1 MNRLPCK
8 HLILIIHIAVI
19 NILISGCDSDNNS
32 ANLAKA
38 VELEYLRANGTIIEE
53 VEISN
58 AQTRLR
64 AGETHQLIAIGLDS
78 NGHSRDV
85 TAELEAWSSSDESIA
100 TVDNSG
106 LVTAITTSSANQG
119 KVTITAT
126 TINDIDGTADISI
139 SDVNVSAISLKQKSP
154 ATGNIQ
160 TCIEASIHGDVTYE
174 DGYVSLNTIKD
185 MLFTV
190 NEQSSAVINNNG
202 ILYTSSEALEN
213 ITVTATINDI
223 DAQLLV
229 QADPANLA
237 SIDILVANE
246 NTTSFSLN
254 IGQRVKMSADAK
266 LFNTSSEESLNIDP
280 SIQWQQRDTDYTGVT
295 SEGTNKGTI
304 LGLKQGFTELI
315 ASCGG
320 KQAIAVVEING
331 DANLENIQINNGEE
345 SIVIA
350 PESSTSLTLTAN
362 YDDTPNSL
370 NISEF
375 ASWQNSDNNLIS
387 LELISAGLSSA
398 YYQVTSNSS
407 SAGSANIIVS
417 YDDQPAIVLQ
427 VIVDE

>member
-1 MNRLPCK
+1 MNRLPSK
-8 HLILIIHIAVI
+8 HLLLILHITVI
-19 NILISGCDSDNNS
+19 NILLSGCDSDNNS
-32 ANLAKA
+32 AELAKA

-78 NGHSRDV
+78 NGESRDV

-100 TVDNSG
+100 TVDSNG
-106 LVTAITTSSANQG
+106 LVTGVATSTANQG

-126 TINDIDGTADISI
+126 TINGIDGTADISI
-139 SDVNVSAISLKQKSP
+139 SDVNVSAINLKQKYP

-160 TCIEASIHGDVTYE
+160 TCIEASIDGDVTYE

-185 MLFTV
+185 MAFSV
-190 NEQSSAVINNNG
+190 NDQSSAVIDNNG
-202 ILYTSSEALEN
+202 ILYTSSDALEN

-237 SIDILVANE
+237 SIDILIADE

-254 IGQRVKMSADAK
+254 LGQRVKVSAEAK
-266 LFNTSSEESLNIDP
+266 LFNASSEESFNIDP
-280 SIQWQQRDTDYTGVT
+280 SIQWQQRDSGYTGIT
-295 SEGTNKGTI
+295 DEGANKGTI

-315 ASCGG
+315 ATCGG

-362 YDDTPNSL
+362 YDGTPNSL
-370 NISEF
+370 NVSEF
-375 ASWQNSDNNLIS
+375 ASWQVSDNNIIS
-387 LELISAGLSSA
+387 LELVSAGLSSA
-398 YYQVTSNSS
+398 YYQMTSTS
-407 SAGSANIIVS
+407 SAGSANIIVR
-417 YDDQPAIVLQ
+417 YDDQPPIVLE
-427 VIVDE
+427 VIVE

>member
-1 MNRLPCK
+1 MNRLPSK
-8 HLILIIHIAVI
+8 HLLLILHITVI
-19 NILISGCDSDNNS
+19 NILLSGCDSDNNS
-32 ANLAKA
+32 AELAKA

-78 NGHSRDV
+78 NGESRDV

-100 TVDNSG
+100 TVDSNG
-106 LVTAITTSSANQG
+106 LVTGVATSTANQG

-126 TINDIDGTADISI
+126 TINGIDGTADISI
-139 SDVNVSAISLKQKSP
+139 SDVNVSAINLKQKSP

-160 TCIEASIHGDVTYE
+160 TCIEASIDGDVTYE

-185 MLFTV
+185 MAFSV
-190 NEQSSAVINNNG
+190 NDQSSAVIDNNG
-202 ILYTSSEALEN
+202 ILYTSSDALEN

-237 SIDILVANE
+237 SIDILLADA
-246 NTTSFSLN
+246 NTTNFSLN
-254 IGQRVKMSADAK
+254 LGQRVKVSAEAK
-266 LFNTSSEESLNIDP
+266 LLNASSEESFNIDP
-280 SIQWQQRDTDYTGVT
+280 SIQWQQRDSGYTGIT
-295 SEGTNKGTI
+295 DEGANKGTI

-315 ASCGG
+315 ATCGG

-362 YDDTPNSL
+362 YDGTPNSL
-370 NISEF
+370 NVSEF
-375 ASWQNSDNNLIS
+375 ASWQVSDSNIIS
-387 LELISAGLSSA
+387 LELVSAGLSSA
-398 YYQVTSNSS
+398 YYRVTSNSS

-417 YDDQPAIVLQ
+417 YDDQAPIVLE
-427 VIVDE
+427 VIVE

>member
-1 MNRLPCK
+1 MNRLPSK
-8 HLILIIHIAVI
+8 SLILIVNISLI
-19 NILISGCDSDNNS
+19 NIFISGCDSDNNS
-32 ANLAKA
+32 ADLAKA

-78 NGHSRDV
+78 KGDSRDV
-85 TAELEAWSSSDESIA
+85 TAELEAWASSDESIA
-100 TVDNSG
+100 TVNNSG
-106 LVTAITTSSANQG
+106 LVTGIATSTVNQG

-126 TINDIDGTADISI
+126 TINGIEGTADISI
-139 SDVNVSAISLKQKSP
+139 SDVKASAISLKQKSP

-160 TCIEASIHGDVTYE
+160 TCLEASIDGDVTYE

-185 MLFTV
+185 MSFTL
-190 NEQSSAVINNNG
+190 NEQTSAVINNDG
-202 ILYTSSEALEN
+202 ILYTSSETLEN
-213 ITVTATINDI
+213 ITVTATINNI

-229 QADPANLA
+229 QADPADLA

-254 IGQRVKMSADAK
+254 IGQRVKVSADAK
-266 LFNTSSEESLNIDP
+266 LFNTPAGESFNIDP
-280 SIQWQQRDTDYTGVT
+280 SIQWQQRDSGYTGVT

-320 KQAIAVVEING
+320 KQAIAVIEING

-345 SIVIA
+345 SIVIT

-375 ASWQNSDNNLIS
+375 ASWQVSDNNIIS

-417 YDDQPAIVLQ
+417 YDEQPPIVLE
-427 VIVDE
+427 VIVEE

>member
-1 MNRLPCK
+1 MNRLPSK
-8 HLILIIHIAVI
+8 HLLLILHITVI
-19 NILISGCDSDNNS
+19 NILLSGCDSDNNS
-32 ANLAKA
+32 AELAKA

-78 NGHSRDV
+78 NGESRDV

-100 TVDNSG
+100 TVDSNG
-106 LVTAITTSSANQG
+106 LVTGVATSTANQG

-126 TINDIDGTADISI
+126 TINGIDGTADISI
-139 SDVNVSAISLKQKSP
+139 SDVNVSAINLKQKSP

-160 TCIEASIHGDVTYE
+160 TCIEASIDGDVTYE

-185 MLFTV
+185 MTFSV
-190 NEQSSAVINNNG
+190 NEQSVAVIDNNG
-202 ILYTSSEALEN
+202 ILYTSSDALEN

-254 IGQRVKMSADAK
+254 LGQRVKVSAEAK
-266 LFNTSSEESLNIDP
+266 LFNASSEESFNIDP
-280 SIQWQQRDTDYTGVT
+280 SIQWQQRDPGYTGIT
-295 SEGTNKGTI
+295 DEGANKGTI

-315 ASCGG
+315 ATCGG

-362 YDDTPNSL
+362 YDGTPNSL
-370 NISEF
+370 NVSEF
-375 ASWQNSDNNLIS
+375 ASWQFSDSNIIS

-398 YYQVTSNSS
+398 YYRVTSNSS
-407 SAGSANIIVS
+407 NAGSANIIVS
-417 YDDQPAIVLQ
+417 YDDQAPIVLE
-427 VIVDE
+427 VIVE

>member
-1 MNRLPCK
+1 MNRLPSK
-8 HLILIIHIAVI
+8 HLLLILHITVI
-19 NILISGCDSDNNS
+19 NILLSGCDSDNNS
-32 ANLAKA
+32 AELAKA

-78 NGHSRDV
+78 NGESRDV

-100 TVDNSG
+100 TVDSNG
-106 LVTAITTSSANQG
+106 LVTGVATSTANQG

-126 TINDIDGTADISI
+126 TINGIDGTADISI
-139 SDVNVSAISLKQKSP
+139 SDVNVSAINLKQKSP

-160 TCIEASIHGDVTYE
+160 TCIEASIDGDVTYE

-185 MLFTV
+185 MAFSV
-190 NEQSSAVINNNG
+190 NDQSSAVIDNNG
-202 ILYTSSEALEN
+202 ILYTSSDALEN

-237 SIDILVANE
+237 SIDILIADE

-254 IGQRVKMSADAK
+254 LGQRVKVSAEAK
-266 LFNTSSEESLNIDP
+266 LFNASSEESFNIDP
-280 SIQWQQRDTDYTGVT
+280 SIQWQQRDSGYTGIT
-295 SEGTNKGTI
+295 DEGANKGTI

-315 ASCGG
+315 ATCGG

-362 YDDTPNSL
+362 YDGTPNSL
-370 NISEF
+370 NVSEF
-375 ASWQNSDNNLIS
+375 ASWQVSDNNIIS
-387 LELISAGLSSA
+387 LELVSAGLSSA
-398 YYQVTSNSS
+398 YYQMTSTS
-407 SAGSANIIVS
+407 SAGSANIIVR
-417 YDDQPAIVLQ
+417 YDDQPPIVLE
-427 VIVDE
+427 VIVE

>member
-1 MNRLPCK
+1 MNRLPSK
-8 HLILIIHIAVI
+8 SLILIVNISLI
-19 NILISGCDSDNNS
+19 NIFISGCDSDNNS
-32 ANLAKA
+32 ADLAKA

-64 AGETHQLIAIGLDS
+64 AGETHQLIATGLDS
-78 NGHSRDV
+78 KGDSRDV
-85 TAELEAWSSSDESIA
+85 TAELEAWASSDESIA
-100 TVDNSG
+100 TVNNSG
-106 LVTAITTSSANQG
+106 LVTGIATSTVNQG

-126 TINDIDGTADISI
+126 TINGIEGTADISI
-139 SDVNVSAISLKQKSP
+139 SDVKASAISLKQKSP

-160 TCIEASIHGDVTYE
+160 TCLEASIDGDVTYE

-185 MLFTV
+185 MSFTL
-190 NEQSSAVINNNG
+190 NEQTSAVINNDG
-202 ILYTSSEALEN
+202 ILYTSSETLEN
-213 ITVTATINDI
+213 ITVTATINNI

-246 NTTSFSLN
+246 NTTSLSLN
-254 IGQRVKMSADAK
+254 IGQRVKVSADAK
-266 LFNTSSEESLNIDP
+266 LFNTPAGESFNIDP
-280 SIQWQQRDTDYTGVT
+280 SIQWQQRDSGYTGVT

-320 KQAIAVVEING
+320 KQAIAVIEING

-345 SIVIA
+345 SIVIT

-375 ASWQNSDNNLIS
+375 ASWQVSDNNIIS

-417 YDDQPAIVLQ
+417 YDEQPPIVLE
-427 VIVDE
+427 VIVEE

>member
-1 MNRLPCK
+1 MNRLPSK
-8 HLILIIHIAVI
+8 HLLLILHITVI
-19 NILISGCDSDNNS
+19 NILLSGCDSDNNS
-32 ANLAKA
+32 AQLAKA

-78 NGHSRDV
+78 NGESRDV

-100 TVDNSG
+100 TVDSNG
-106 LVTAITTSSANQG
+106 LVTGVATSTANQG

-126 TINDIDGTADISI
+126 TINGIDGTADISI
-139 SDVNVSAISLKQKSP
+139 SDVNVSAINLKQKSP

-160 TCIEASIHGDVTYE
+160 TCIEASIDGDVTYE

-185 MLFTV
+185 MAFSV
-190 NEQSSAVINNNG
+190 NDQSSAVIDNNG
-202 ILYTSSEALEN
+202 ILYTSSDALEN

-237 SIDILVANE
+237 SIDILLADA

-254 IGQRVKMSADAK
+254 LGQRVKVSAEAK
-266 LFNTSSEESLNIDP
+266 LLNASSEESFNIDP
-280 SIQWQQRDTDYTGVT
+280 SIQWQQRDSGYTGIT
-295 SEGTNKGTI
+295 DEGANKGTI

-315 ASCGG
+315 ATCGG

-362 YDDTPNSL
+362 YDGTPNSL
-370 NISEF
+370 NVSEF
-375 ASWQNSDNNLIS
+375 ASWQVSDNNIIS
-387 LELISAGLSSA
+387 LELVSAGLSSA
-398 YYQVTSNSS
+398 YYQMTSTS
-407 SAGSANIIVS
+407 SAGSANIIVR
-417 YDDQPAIVLQ
+417 YDDQPPIVLE
-427 VIVDE
+427 VIVE

>member
-1 MNRLPCK
+1 MNRLPSK
-8 HLILIIHIAVI
+8 SLILIVNISLI
-19 NILISGCDSDNNS
+19 NIFISGCDSDNNS
-32 ANLAKA
+32 ADLAKA

-53 VEISN
+53 VEITN

-64 AGETHQLIAIGLDS
+64 AGETHQLIATGLDS
-78 NGHSRDV
+78 KGDSRDV
-85 TAELEAWSSSDESIA
+85 TAELEAWASSDESIA
-100 TVDNSG
+100 TVNNSG
-106 LVTAITTSSANQG
+106 LVTGIATSTVNQG

-126 TINDIDGTADISI
+126 TINGIEGTADISI
-139 SDVNVSAISLKQKSP
+139 SDVKASAISLKQKSP

-160 TCIEASIHGDVTYE
+160 TCLEASIDGDVTYE

-185 MLFTV
+185 MSFTL
-190 NEQSSAVINNNG
+190 NEQTSAVINNDG
-202 ILYTSSEALEN
+202 ILYTSSETLEN
-213 ITVTATINDI
+213 ITVTATINNI

-254 IGQRVKMSADAK
+254 IGQRVKVSADAK
-266 LFNTSSEESLNIDP
+266 LFNTPAGESFNIDP
-280 SIQWQQRDTDYTGVT
+280 SIQWQQRDSGYTGVT

-320 KQAIAVVEING
+320 KQAIAVIEING

-345 SIVIA
+345 SIVIT

-375 ASWQNSDNNLIS
+375 ASWQVSDNNIIS

-417 YDDQPAIVLQ
+417 YDEQPPIVLE
-427 VIVDE
+427 VIVEE

>member
-1 MNRLPCK
+1 MNRLPSK
-8 HLILIIHIAVI
+8 HLLLILHITVI
-19 NILISGCDSDNNS
+19 NILLSGCDSDNNS
-32 ANLAKA
+32 AELAKA

-78 NGHSRDV
+78 NGESRDV

-100 TVDNSG
+100 TVDSNG
-106 LVTAITTSSANQG
+106 LVTGVATSTANQG

-126 TINDIDGTADISI
+126 TINGIDGTADISI
-139 SDVNVSAISLKQKSP
+139 SDVNVSAINLKQKSP

-160 TCIEASIHGDVTYE
+160 TCIEASINGDVTYE

-185 MLFTV
+185 MAFSV
-190 NEQSSAVINNNG
+190 NDQSSAVIDNNG
-202 ILYTSSEALEN
+202 ILYTSSDALEN

-237 SIDILVANE
+237 SIDILIADE

-254 IGQRVKMSADAK
+254 LGQRVKVSAEAK
-266 LFNTSSEESLNIDP
+266 LFNASSEESFNIDP
-280 SIQWQQRDTDYTGVT
+280 SIQWQQRDSGYTGIT
-295 SEGTNKGTI
+295 DEGANKGTI

-315 ASCGG
+315 ATCGG

-362 YDDTPNSL
+362 YDGTPNSL
-370 NISEF
+370 NVSEF
-375 ASWQNSDNNLIS
+375 ASWQVSDNNIIS
-387 LELISAGLSSA
+387 LELVSAGLSSA
-398 YYQVTSNSS
+398 YYQMTSTS
-407 SAGSANIIVS
+407 SAGSANIIVR
-417 YDDQPAIVLQ
+417 YDDQPPIVLE
-427 VIVDE
+427 VIVE

>member
-1 MNRLPCK
+1 MNRLPSK
-8 HLILIIHIAVI
+8 SLILIVNISLI
-19 NILISGCDSDNNS
+19 NIFISGCDSDNNS
-32 ANLAKA
+32 ADLAKA

-64 AGETHQLIAIGLDS
+64 AGETHQLIATGLDS
-78 NGHSRDV
+78 KGDSRDV
-85 TAELEAWSSSDESIA
+85 TAELEAWASSDESIA

-106 LVTAITTSSANQG
+106 LVTGIATSTVNQG

-126 TINDIDGTADISI
+126 TINGIEGTADISI
-139 SDVNVSAISLKQKSP
+139 SDVKASAISLKQKSP

-160 TCIEASIHGDVTYE
+160 TCLEASIDGDVTYE

-185 MLFTV
+185 MSFTL
-190 NEQSSAVINNNG
+190 NEQTSAVINNDG
-202 ILYTSSEALEN
+202 ILYTSSETLEN
-213 ITVTATINDI
+213 ITVTATINNI

-254 IGQRVKMSADAK
+254 IGQRVKVSADAK
-266 LFNTSSEESLNIDP
+266 LFNTPAGESFNIDP
-280 SIQWQQRDTDYTGVT
+280 SIQWQQRDSGYTGVT

-320 KQAIAVVEING
+320 KQAIAVIEING

-345 SIVIA
+345 SIVIT

-375 ASWQNSDNNLIS
+375 ASWQVSDNNIIS

-417 YDDQPAIVLQ
+417 YDEQPPIVLE
-427 VIVDE
+427 VIVEE

>member
-1 MNRLPCK
+1 MNRLPSK
-8 HLILIIHIAVI
+8 SLILIVNISLI
-19 NILISGCDSDNNS
+19 NIFISGCDSDNNS
-32 ANLAKA
+32 ADLAKA

-64 AGETHQLIAIGLDS
+64 AGETHQLIATGLDS
-78 NGHSRDV
+78 KGDSRDV
-85 TAELEAWSSSDESIA
+85 TAELEAWASSDESIA
-100 TVDNSG
+100 TVNNSG
-106 LVTAITTSSANQG
+106 LVTGIATSTVNQG

-126 TINDIDGTADISI
+126 TINGIEGTADISI
-139 SDVNVSAISLKQKSP
+139 SDVNASAISLKQKSP

-160 TCIEASIHGDVTYE
+160 TCLEASIDGDVTYE

-185 MLFTV
+185 MSFTL
-190 NEQSSAVINNNG
+190 NEQTSAVINNDG
-202 ILYTSSEALEN
+202 ILYTSSETLEN
-213 ITVTATINDI
+213 ITVTATINNI

-254 IGQRVKMSADAK
+254 IGQRVKVSADAK
-266 LFNTSSEESLNIDP
+266 LFNTPAGESFNIDP
-280 SIQWQQRDTDYTGVT
+280 SIQWQQRDSGYTGVT

-320 KQAIAVVEING
+320 KQAIAVIEING

-345 SIVIA
+345 SIVIT

-375 ASWQNSDNNLIS
+375 ASWQVSDNNIIS

-417 YDDQPAIVLQ
+417 YDEQPPIVLE

>member
-1 MNRLPCK
+1 MNRLPSK
-8 HLILIIHIAVI
+8 SLILIVNISLI
-19 NILISGCDSDNNS
+19 NIFISGCESDNNS
-32 ANLAKA
+32 ADLAKA

-64 AGETHQLIAIGLDS
+64 AGETHQLIATGLDS
-78 NGHSRDV
+78 KGDSRDV
-85 TAELEAWSSSDESIA
+85 TAELEAWASSDESIA
-100 TVDNSG
+100 TVNNSG
-106 LVTAITTSSANQG
+106 LVTGIATSTVNQG

-126 TINDIDGTADISI
+126 TINGIEGTADISI
-139 SDVNVSAISLKQKSP
+139 SDVKASAISLKQKSP

-160 TCIEASIHGDVTYE
+160 TCLEASIDGDVTYE

-185 MLFTV
+185 MSFTL
-190 NEQSSAVINNNG
+190 NEQTSAVINNDG
-202 ILYTSSEALEN
+202 ILYTSSETLEN
-213 ITVTATINDI
+213 ITVTATINNI

-254 IGQRVKMSADAK
+254 IGQRVKVSADAK
-266 LFNTSSEESLNIDP
+266 LFNTPAGESFNIDP
-280 SIQWQQRDTDYTGVT
+280 SIQWQQRDSGYTGVT

-320 KQAIAVVEING
+320 KQAIAVIEING

-345 SIVIA
+345 SIVIT

-375 ASWQNSDNNLIS
+375 ASWQVSDNNIIS

-417 YDDQPAIVLQ
+417 YDEQPPIVLE
-427 VIVDE
+427 VIVEE